1 MSATETSSIPGIRP
15 SGSPSLDAF
24 SARDWLL
31 LSGTALTWGSS
42 FVWIEVALDSF
53 DPALIALLRLV
64 LGACTLALFSA
75 ARTKVERRDHKAI
88 AALGV
93 LWMAVPFLL
102 FPIAQQWIDSSLAGM
117 INGGVPIVAGLV
129 AALVVRV
136 KPPPKTVLGI
146 AIGFIGVLIVGWP
159 AAQGS
164 SATAL
169 GVVLVIIATT
179 CYGIAINIAVPL
191 QQKYGSLP
199 VLLRAQL
206 VALTVTIIP
215 GIVAATNSEFSWAA
229 LGALIPLGCLGTG
242 LAFVWLSNLIGRV
255 GAARGSVTVYFVPV
269 IAIVLGA
276 VFLDENISPVS
287 LLGTGLVIAGAFLT
301 SRNQVTR
308 PQNRVPTS
316 AR

>member
-1 MSATETSSIPGIRP
+1 MSATETSSIPGIKA
-15 SGSPSLDAF
+15 SGSASLEAF

-31 LSGTALTWGSS
+31 LTGTALTWGSS

-53 DPALIALLRLV
+53 DPPLIALLRLV
-64 LGACTLALFSA
+64 FGAGTLALFKA
-75 ARTKVERRDHKAI
+75 ARSKVERRDLRAI
-88 AALGV
+88 VALGI

-136 KPPPKTVLGI
+136 KPPPKTVIGI
-146 AIGFIGVLIVGWP
+146 AIGFMGVLIVGWP

-206 VALTVTIIP
+206 VALSVTLIP
-215 GIVAATNSEFSWAA
+215 GLVGATNSELSWAA

-242 LAFVWLSNLIGRV
+242 LAFVWLANLIGRV

-276 VFLDENISPVS
+276 IFLSEDISPVS
-287 LLGTGLVIAGAFLT
+287 LLGTCLVIAGAILT
-301 SRNQVTR
+301 SRNQVAR
-308 PQNRVPTS
+308 PPQARVPT
-316 AR
+316 